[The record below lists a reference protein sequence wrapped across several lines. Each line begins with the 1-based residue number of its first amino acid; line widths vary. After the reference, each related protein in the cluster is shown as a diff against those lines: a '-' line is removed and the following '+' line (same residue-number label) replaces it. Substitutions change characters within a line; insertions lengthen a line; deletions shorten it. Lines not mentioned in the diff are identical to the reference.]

1 MPRRRKSLATAW
13 RDNCAKADEAPTNSV
28 RQSARDLFRAASSAR
43 ASMTLRRPK
52 QRVGEAHDKTF
63 EEGGVARWKLKEW
76 LLGHG
81 LGQFVLLFV
90 VACGLVLSGAAAWIG
105 TGAAK
110 TSDYNMSFRDAVWF
124 SWGVFFD
131 PGTQTGLAGDERL
144 APKVVAVV
152 FSILGFVFNLV
163 LLGLIV
169 ERVRLI
175 MATWVQRYG
184 KTVVTGHI
192 LVLGWTDRTLF
203 LLGEIA
209 EMAQS
214 HAEGWDREVIV
225 VLGELDERTMRGEI
239 VQAFPSW
246 GRAFPNVDVVCREGK
261 SFEVEDLAKVS
272 AQAAATIIVL
282 GASQSPRDADAQT
295 VSTVL
300 ALRAMA
306 AAPQSALLA
315 ELRLSQSTHVFHR
328 LGGERRL
335 VPILAATLV
344 DAVLVRCALAPAVG
358 AVCLD
363 LLSFKGNDVEVV
375 DAALAGVEGLCF
387 GEVRRRFEDAVVLG
401 LAPDGATHVVL
412 APSDD
417 VRVRAGDGLVAV
429 AHDASFADAKK
440 RPPDKGGSKVAPA
453 DDCKASAPEDGADIV
468 LEPTKRVLDVAL
480 VGWNA
485 RVGPLCREI
494 DRHVGAGSR
503 VLILSEKRLEERRV
517 LLEEEG
523 LALDGSKLAIVEEPG
538 LANATLEHL
547 VGFPTDKTQ
556 LKRLPLTRL
565 EAAIVMADEASDKRA
580 TGGSELQLQD
590 SETVTSTVLLR
601 DLHERLVKHGLATNT
616 LTIVPQLLDILTA
629 RVFAT
634 NADILEERAETTY
647 DSSDSEDDYE
657 RLPDAKPDATFAPI
671 GKTLIVHRNFLETAA
686 LTSSALSEFGVQTIR
701 ALLGLDFRLGRH
713 AVGEPCLRALD
724 AADVLGERVAS
735 YGDAADAVRRRTGG
749 VLLGWSRLRRGPP
762 RFDRDVAYD
771 PPVVNPTAKGE
782 PLPWQR
788 GDGLIVAL
796 PPSTYRRQSLA
807 ARAKFKAVRAF
818 SKGLLLP

>member
-1 MPRRRKSLATAW
+1 
-13 RDNCAKADEAPTNSV
+13 
-28 RQSARDLFRAASSAR
+28 
-43 ASMTLRRPK
+43 MTLRRPK

-282 GASQSPRDADAQT
+282 GASHPR
-295 VSTVL
+295 
-300 ALRAMA
+300 
-306 AAPQSALLA
+306 LA
-315 ELRLSQSTHVFHR
+315 ELRLPVDDVFHR

-363 LLSFKGNDVEVV
+363 LLSFKGNDAEVA
-375 DAALAGVEGLCF
+375 DAAAGAEGLCF
-387 GEVRRRFEDAVVLG
+387 GDVRRRFEDAVVLG

-417 VRVRAGDGLVAV
+417 VRVRAGDGLLAV

-547 VGFPTDKTQ
+547 
-556 LKRLPLTRL
+556 
-565 EAAIVMADEASDKRA
+565 AAIVMADEASDKRA

-590 SETVTSTVLLR
+590 SET
-601 DLHERLVKHGLATNT
+601 
-616 LTIVPQLLDILTA
+616 LLDILTA

-701 ALLGLDFRLGRH
+701 APGPRLPAR
-713 AVGEPCLRALD
+713 PPRRRRALP
-724 AADVLGERVAS
+724 AGPGRGGRPRRARRVL
-735 YGDAADAVRRRTGG
+735 RRRGG
-749 VLLGWSRLRRGPP
+749 RGPPAHGRRAAGLVAAPRCPP

>member
-1 MPRRRKSLATAW
+1 L
-13 RDNCAKADEAPTNSV
+13 C
-28 RQSARDLFRAASSAR
+28 
-43 ASMTLRRPK
+43 RP
-52 QRVGEAHDKTF
+52 
-63 EEGGVARWKLKEW
+63 
-76 LLGHG
+76 
-81 LGQFVLLFV
+81 
-90 VACGLVLSGAAAWIG
+90 
-105 TGAAK
+105 
-110 TSDYNMSFRDAVWF
+110 
-124 SWGVFFD
+124 
-131 PGTQTGLAGDERL
+131 GDERL

-225 VLGELDERTMRGEI
+225 LLGELDERTMRGEI

-429 AHDASFADAKK
+429 H
-440 RPPDKGGSKVAPA
+440 
-453 DDCKASAPEDGADIV
+453 
-468 LEPTKRVLDVAL
+468 
-480 VGWNA
+480 A
-485 RVGPLCREI
+485 R
-494 DRHVGAGSR
+494 
-503 VLILSEKRLEERRV
+503 
-517 LLEEEG
+517 
-523 LALDGSKLAIVEEPG
+523 
-538 LANATLEHL
+538 
-547 VGFPTDKTQ
+547 
-556 LKRLPLTRL
+556 
-565 EAAIVMADEASDKRA
+565 EAS
-580 TGGSELQLQD
+580 
-590 SETVTSTVLLR
+590 V
-601 DLHERLVKHGLATNT
+601 
-616 LTIVPQLLDILTA
+616 
-629 RVFAT
+629 
-634 NADILEERAETTY
+634 
-647 DSSDSEDDYE
+647 
-657 RLPDAKPDATFAPI
+657 
-671 GKTLIVHRNFLETAA
+671 
-686 LTSSALSEFGVQTIR
+686 
-701 ALLGLDFRLGRH
+701 
-713 AVGEPCLRALD
+713 
-724 AADVLGERVAS
+724 
-735 YGDAADAVRRRTGG
+735 
-749 VLLGWSRLRRGPP
+749 W
-762 RFDRDVAYD
+762 
-771 PPVVNPTAKGE
+771 VN
-782 PLPWQR
+782 
-788 GDGLIVAL
+788 
-796 PPSTYRRQSLA
+796 SCS
-807 ARAKFKAVRAF
+807 
-818 SKGLLLP
+818 

>member
-239 VQAFPSW
+239 VQA
-246 GRAFPNVDVVCREGK
+246 
-261 SFEVEDLAKVS
+261 
-272 AQAAATIIVL
+272 
-282 GASQSPRDADAQT
+282 
-295 VSTVL
+295 
-300 ALRAMA
+300 
-306 AAPQSALLA
+306 
-315 ELRLSQSTHVFHR
+315 
-328 LGGERRL
+328 
-335 VPILAATLV
+335 
-344 DAVLVRCALAPAVG
+344 
-358 AVCLD
+358 
-363 LLSFKGNDVEVV
+363 
-375 DAALAGVEGLCF
+375 
-387 GEVRRRFEDAVVLG
+387 
-401 LAPDGATHVVL
+401 
-412 APSDD
+412 
-417 VRVRAGDGLVAV
+417 
-429 AHDASFADAKK
+429 SFADAKK

-523 LALDGSKLAIVEEPG
+523 LALDGSKLAIVEEPA